1 MRAPLGHGLP
11 EGPQRVSTAPLR
23 LSNTPLRCKMGR
35 MPRRTAAVPRVTT
48 SNHRSVVKGGA
59 HASCVTAMQLLAT
72 NQGSRC
78 ARCHFS
84 VTTGECRSIP
94 PNCSTALSQMHVSV
108 VRFACSST
116 AAPIRHVTA
125 TISVL
130 HLCVVRCAAF
140 AAMVSTSPTLP
151 VHVSNAQVRVD
162 LLPTL

>member
-1 MRAPLGHGLP
+1 MRAPLGHGPP

-35 MPRRTAAVPRVTT
+35 MPRRTAAVPKVTT
-48 SNHRSVVKGGA
+48 NNHRAVVKGSA

-94 PNCSTALSQMHVSV
+94 PNCSTALLQMHVSV
-108 VRFACSST
+108 VHFVCRPMVPT
-116 AAPIRHVTA
+116 AALIRHVTA
-125 TISVL
+125 IIFVR
-130 HLCVVRCAAF
+130 HLCEDRCAAF
-140 AAMVSTSPTLP
+140 AAIATTNPTLA
-151 VHVSNAQVRVD
+151 VHVWSAQVQVR
-162 LLPTL
+162 